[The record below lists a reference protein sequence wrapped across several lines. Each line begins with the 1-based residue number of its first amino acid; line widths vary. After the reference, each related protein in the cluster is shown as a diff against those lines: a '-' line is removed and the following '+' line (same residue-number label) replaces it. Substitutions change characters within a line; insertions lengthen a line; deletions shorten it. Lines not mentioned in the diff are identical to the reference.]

1 MSSNVNNEGVL
12 SYIGAV
18 GVGTA
23 ANASTR
29 GGSSSSS
36 SNSWFE
42 ALARAWGNRLDAQA
56 TQAAEAG
63 GVQATQKPSSDGMR
77 AVLATFDHL
86 NSGAESVREL
96 ANRLA
101 AGPADASPSQI
112 IQLTMAS
119 HQFLFQCELTS
130 NVANRTSDGIQQ
142 LFRQQS

>member
-1 MSSNVNNEGVL
+1 M
-12 SYIGAV
+12 IDPI
-18 GVGTA
+18 TA
-23 ANASTR
+23 AGLEPTQAATT
-29 GGSSSSS
+29 SSSA
-36 SNSWFE
+36 SNSPQASHYEMRDFAA
-42 ALARAWGNRLDAQA
+42 ALERSGGAQA
-56 TQAAEAG
+56 TQAAEAA

-77 AVLATFDHL
+77 AVLAAFDHL

-96 ANRLA
+96 ANKLA
-101 AGPADASPSQI
+101 SGPADASPSQI